1 MIEKEYTYQ
10 VGKEKKIERLIM
22 DDHVNINHMILP
34 KGERLPEHFSNA
46 NVYMIVISGT
56 VSLILNDQEQHT
68 YAKGAILNI
77 PNKTKMNVLNNDEQV
92 VELFVV
98 KAPAPIN

>member
-34 KGERLPEHFSNA
+34 KGEQLHEHFSDA
-46 NVYMIVISGT
+46 NIYMIVISGA
-56 VSLILNDQEQHT
+56 VSLILNDQKVQR
-68 YAKGAILNI
+68 YPKGAILNI
-77 PNKTKMNVLNNDEQV
+77 PNKTKMNVSNNDDEV

-98 KAPAPIN
+98 KAPAPTN